1 MNADLRALPFRA
13 SSFDLIINLW
23 TSFGFFDDDD
33 NQQVLRQWA
42 QVLRSGGRI
51 LLHSDLN
58 PRRVKQGIFDEP
70 SVRDLT
76 NSRTLTVIERYCQ
89 EDGRVYGTWRVGD
102 MTHSYKLL
110 LYDEERLAEMATM
123 AGFDVVGFWGSLD
136 EPFLELTD
144 RSQEFITVL
153 RKRD

>member
-1 MNADLRALPFRA
+1 
-13 SSFDLIINLW
+13 
-23 TSFGFFDDDD
+23 
-33 NQQVLRQWA
+33 
-42 QVLRSGGRI
+42 
-51 LLHSDLN
+51 
-58 PRRVKQGIFDEP
+58 
-70 SVRDLT
+70 
-76 NSRTLTVIERYCQ
+76 
-89 EDGRVYGTWRVGD
+89 